1 MFLEDFRILKNWKI
15 FQSLEKNFKLLKIF
29 KFEKVTLREPKNL
42 FHHTRFAYCNVE
54 GLSPS
59 KSYKFRVIAENI
71 YGRSGPCD
79 PIDLKTVSESE
90 GKSKL
95 GLAPDGE
102 GVGSDGEG
110 GRESG
115 VVFGGDFVWFW
126 VVVKL

>member
-1 MFLEDFRILKNWKI
+1 M
-15 FQSLEKNFKLLKIF
+15 
-29 KFEKVTLREPKNL
+29 
-42 FHHTRFAYCNVE
+42 E

-110 GRESG
+110 VGSDGEGGRESG

-126 VVVKL
+126 VVVKLWIFW